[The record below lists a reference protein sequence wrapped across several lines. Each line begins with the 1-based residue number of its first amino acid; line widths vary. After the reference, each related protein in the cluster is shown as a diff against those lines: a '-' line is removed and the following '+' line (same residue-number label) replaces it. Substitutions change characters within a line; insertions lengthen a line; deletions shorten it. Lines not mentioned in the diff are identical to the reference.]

1 MVPMRSI
8 WLVGLTV
15 LGACGERERLTFPT
29 ADPGS
34 GSGPITEIFQP
45 DAADT
50 VVADGDPLL
59 VQGRSRDPD
68 GVDMIFFE
76 VAGVSEAFAPLNG
89 GGADQ
94 VSFGLQLSTLDHA
107 GDTAFIRVYAVDLQ
121 GDTGRAA
128 FRQVRIR

>member
-1 MVPMRSI
+1 
-8 WLVGLTV
+8 
-15 LGACGERERLTFPT
+15 
-29 ADPGS
+29 
-34 GSGPITEIFQP
+34 
-45 DAADT
+45 
-50 VVADGDPLL
+50 
-59 VQGRSRDPD
+59 
-68 GVDMIFFE
+68 MIFFE
-76 VAGVSEAFAPLNG
+76 VGGVNEAFAPLDG